1 MKPWDRNS
9 KGTWAEARVKEWLEA
24 SSAALLGFAWH
35 RYPDSKAARNY
46 LVAQPS
52 DFEIV
57 WDGVPFKLE
66 VKESGEKHRLPR
78 SRIGQ
83 WAVLRKFWLAKA
95 RVIVLVYRTD
105 LNHWVYYDGSD
116 LFNWEEAPNSYVL
129 GDRRVFSSAEEALTC
144 ATGREV

>member
-1 MKPWDRNS
+1 MKLWDKTSR
-9 KGTWAEARVKEWLEA
+9 GTWAEARVKEWLEA
-24 SSAALLGFAWH
+24 RSAALLGFAWH
-35 RYPDSKAARNY
+35 RYPDTKAARNY
-46 LVAQPS
+46 VTAQPS

-66 VKESGEKHRLPR
+66 VKESGEKTRLPR

-105 LNHWVYYDGSD
+105 LNHWVYFGGKD
-116 LFNWEEAPNSYVL
+116 LFSHDVPPNSYPFS
-129 GDRRVFSSAEEALTC
+129 GMAVFETAEEALSC
-144 ATGREV
+144 AIGRGM